1 MERRPRALATA
12 NFDPLRQRKGKK
24 YGCDGFRIFS
34 RAHIGR
40 RNEFFKFKK
49 MHPLPGRRA
58 PDLAKQGNARRMS
71 AALRATFPNEPNKW
85 PVSAIPA
92 CQRTPAWNPHQCPWS
107 ARDSVP
113 LSFGHDDSGAE
124 LPRKF
129 LPRGVSAHRDH
140 PFRAHLLKLN
150 DTKRYSS
157 LNGFDIPVAK
167 RLE

>member
-71 AALRATFPNEPNKW
+71 AALRATSQTSRTKGLHHRFLRANALQHGIRTNALGQLVTPYHSRSVTMTAAPNSRANFCRAACRLIAIIR
-85 PVSAIPA
+85 SAPI
-92 CQRTPAWNPHQCPWS
+92 C
-107 ARDSVP
+107 
-113 LSFGHDDSGAE
+113 
-124 LPRKF
+124 
-129 LPRGVSAHRDH
+129 
-140 PFRAHLLKLN
+140 
-150 DTKRYSS
+150 
-157 LNGFDIPVAK
+157 
-167 RLE
+167 